1 MWQIS
6 EGNGNMGH
14 YGGSLVDVSVPYEY
28 PHAQVE
34 HGQTQHKSSGCPGL
48 QGLTRTE
55 VGVMVTVT

>member
-1 MWQIS
+1 
-6 EGNGNMGH
+6 MGH